1 MFNWLKNILNKP
13 SIKPTTNLPDG
24 VLKNPEPIY
33 LETRIRNY
41 THDEYNAF
49 INELKTYS
57 DYMLRIDISPDN
69 SRNLRKRNIVGSIY
83 YSYNNILLIDLSK
96 KSAEYYLNVCKNIR
110 HLSGKATFDIYF
122 NSDNLCIKVCSH
134 INYSYTEWFYK
145 VTNFVNG
152 STFKSK
158 ECTYEFSTSIP
169 LNTIDVNLSIYNED
183 ELNKKLALIEPLK
196 TSYIEYN
203 YNNIKNEIESIVS
216 QFPENFYIISINDT
230 KNVELMY
237 TLTEPAQDVTGS
249 YRIDNVLFRD
259 GYFVIIPAV
268 MYRINVEKRS
278 KNILIKKFIESCDSD
293 VVRTKL
299 NGYFGV

>member
-1 MFNWLKNILNKP
+1 MFNMLKNILNTP
-13 SIKPTTNLPDG
+13 SIKPTINLPDG
-24 VLKNPEPIY
+24 VVKKPEPIF

-57 DYMLRIDISPDN
+57 DGMLRIDISPDI
-69 SRNLRKRNIVGSIY
+69 SRNAHNIVGVIY
-83 YSYNNILLIDLSK
+83 YSYNNKLYIDLSK
-96 KSAEYYLNVCKNIR
+96 ESAKYYLNVCKNIR

-122 NSDNLCIKVCSH
+122 NRDNLCIKVCSH
-134 INYSYTEWFYK
+134 IHYSYTEWFYK
-145 VTNFVNG
+145 VTNFGNG

-216 QFPENFYIISINDT
+216 QFPENFYIVSINDT
-230 KNVELMY
+230 KNVESMY
-237 TLTEPAQDVTGS
+237 TLTEPAQDITGS

-278 KNILIKKFIESCDSD
+278 KNILTKKLIESCDSS
-293 VVRTKL
+293 VVRNKL
-299 NGYFGV
+299 NKYFGV